1 LEELER
7 LEGLVR
13 AARSKSF
20 APSARHSR
28 GWDRCLITSRGDPP
42 GRRRQGSAALL
53 LAASARLYSALLVFY
68 PKAFRQRYVAEMRR
82 DFFELL
88 WEGLQEGGSKE
99 LLRVG

>member
-1 LEELER
+1 MPDHLPWR
-7 LEGLVR
+7 SSR
-13 AARSKSF
+13 PPAA
-20 APSARHSR
+20 
-28 GWDRCLITSRGDPP
+28 GEC
-42 GRRRQGSAALL
+42 ALL

>member
-1 LEELER
+1 LEEVER

-42 GRRRQGSAALL
+42 GRRRRGSAALL

-68 PKAFRQRYVAEMRR
+68 PKAFRQRYAAEMRR

-88 WEGLQEGGSKE
+88 WEGLQEGA
-99 LLRVG
+99 LRSC

>member
-1 LEELER
+1 VAILP
-7 LEGLVR
+7 
-13 AARSKSF
+13 AAGGGGVL
-20 APSARHSR
+20 PSSWRPAR
-28 GWDRCLITSRGDPP
+28 
-42 GRRRQGSAALL
+42 GST
-53 LAASARLYSALLVFY
+53 ALLVFY